1 VTDPSATGDPDRDFR
16 DDVWAGLSASPKT
29 LPCKYF
35 YDARGSQLFDAIC
48 ELPEY
53 YPTRTELQIMRDHVA
68 AMAQRCGAHCHLVE
82 LGSGSSTKSRL
93 LLDALRLD
101 GGPAEYSPVDI
112 SGEHLEA
119 AVAQLRA
126 DYPGLPVMPVH
137 ADFTTPFDLPTPDA
151 PVDRR
156 VVYFPGSTI
165 GNFTAAAAVPFLAT
179 IATLAGA
186 GGALLIGVDLKKE
199 PAVLEAAYDDAQ
211 GVTADFNLNLL
222 DRINRELDGTFDR
235 TAFRHRAHWND
246 TDGRVEMY
254 LDSAAE
260 QTVAVAGREF
270 AFTAGES
277 ICTEHSHK
285 YDLAGF
291 AELVGAAGFAVE
303 QVWLDAEE
311 RFSVQWCVTK

>member
-1 VTDPSATGDPDRDFR
+1 MSDPNAEFR
-16 DDVWAGLSASPKT
+16 DDVWAGLTADPKT

-35 YDARGSQLFDAIC
+35 YDARGSQLFEAIC

-53 YPTRTELQIMRDHVA
+53 YPTRTELQIMRDHIA
-68 AMAQRCGAHCHLVE
+68 AIAARCGAHCHLIE
-82 LGSGSSTKSRL
+82 LGSGSSTKTRL
-93 LLDALRLD
+93 LLDALRAER
-101 GGPAEYSPVDI
+101 GPAEYTPVDI
-112 SGEHLEA
+112 SGAHLEA
-119 AVAQLRA
+119 TAVQLRT
-126 DYPGLPVMPVH
+126 DYPGLSVVPVH
-137 ADFTTPFDLPTPDA
+137 ADFTQPFQVPAPDA

-165 GNFTAAAAVPFLAT
+165 GNFTRARAVPFLTAMAQ
-179 IATLAGA
+179 IAGP
-186 GGALLIGVDLKKE
+186 GGALLIGADLKKD

-211 GVTADFNLNLL
+211 GVTADFNCNLL

-246 TDGRVEMY
+246 ADGRIEMY
-254 LDSAAE
+254 LDSLAD
-260 QTVAVAGREF
+260 QTVSVAGRDFEF
-270 AFTAGES
+270 AAGEA

-291 AELVGAAGFAVE
+291 AAMVGEAGWAVE
-303 QVWLDAEE
+303 QVWMDPAE